1 MLHWLPGAPP
11 LVLNVR
17 LPSAAPHV
25 MLLQDPL
32 AEAEQLPPPLSSSV
46 TENPAIAPT
55 QSGCSAH
62 VEVPHTIG
70 S

>member
-11 LVLNVR
+11 PVLNVR
-17 LPSAAPHV
+17 LPSAPHV

-32 AEAEQLPPPLSSSV
+32 AVAEQLPPPLSSSV
-46 TENPAIAPT
+46 FEYPADAPT